1 MYNDDDKSTMMNREI
16 ERRRRWR
23 GARGGWKK
31 RLIDARSLVPFITRF
46 PRVVQRSTSAFTL
59 PQVVSVYN
67 HPPLLLFPAKE
78 RARRRNRATRIRN
91 NGHGTHHQVQA
102 KKKKKKKKEACL
114 VAGWLAWLAGSTI
127 LVWMTAN
134 DFPPRFPVA
143 DSRGLRPKC
152 RLTRAH

>member
-16 ERRRRWR
+16 ERRRRWG

-102 KKKKKKKKEACL
+102 KKKKRKKKRPAWWL
-114 VAGWLAWLAGSTI
+114 AGWLGWLARRSSSGWLLTI
-127 LVWMTAN
+127 
-134 DFPPRFPVA
+134 
-143 DSRGLRPKC
+143 SRRVSPS
-152 RLTRAH
+152 LTRGGCGQSAV